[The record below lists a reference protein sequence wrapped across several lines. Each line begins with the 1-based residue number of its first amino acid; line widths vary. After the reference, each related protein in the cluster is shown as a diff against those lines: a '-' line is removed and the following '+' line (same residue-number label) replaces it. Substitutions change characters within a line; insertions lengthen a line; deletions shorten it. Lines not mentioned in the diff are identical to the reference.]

1 MEVPPQFPKA
11 PYLHTQVLKPA
22 QSSSLRSA
30 LETIASDGPITA
42 ALTSTA
48 EASVSQIPELFRS
61 VMPSQSAAVAER
73 AGAAVE
79 TVKKGEQEIKQLAS
93 LPGQWTSQFRGEVV
107 RRSPAA
113 AGHVVAQLQEWW
125 HRERVFRV
133 VEGALPNRKMD
144 GLAVDGESYLPDVWC
159 ERGLTRVRHSSVR
172 AHLRVA
178 RGGPVRGRAAGRAED
193 PGGATLIL
201 DRDRGVPGR
210 ACRGASATVSRGA
223 EADVRTGS
231 GREAGSGV
239 RAVARGG
246 RAQRSGRS

>member
-1 MEVPPQFPKA
+1 MVGIRPSSPPYARERLSTFAATRGSSAGRCVHALCSCNTPNLPTTAPAPAPAPKTVQVPAQFPKA
-11 PYLHTQVLKPA
+11 LYLHTQVLKPA
-22 QSSSLRSA
+22 QSSPLRSA

-93 LPGQWTSQFRGEVV
+93 LPGQWTSQFRGEIA

-113 AGHVVAQLQEWW
+113 AGHVVARLQEWW

-133 VEGALPNRKMD
+133 VEAALPNRKMD
-144 GLAVDGESYLPDVWC
+144 GLAVDGE
-159 ERGLTRVRHSSVR
+159 
-172 AHLRVA
+172 
-178 RGGPVRGRAAGRAED
+178 
-193 PGGATLIL
+193 
-201 DRDRGVPGR
+201 
-210 ACRGASATVSRGA
+210 
-223 EADVRTGS
+223 
-231 GREAGSGV
+231 
-239 RAVARGG
+239 
-246 RAQRSGRS
+246 